1 MNMSTNI
8 QPAFAGGA
16 VTMIHGKTRRFRF
29 QVQDRITG
37 FGTDVSGWSS
47 FRFLCKTNVADA
59 DGSAV
64 IAKTLGSGITAVQA
78 ASGLMEILISP
89 ADTASLND
97 VGIHL
102 FAELQGVDP
111 ASLPWSLWQG
121 ELDIQPTIVQASN

>member
-1 MNMSTNI
+1 MNMNTNI

-29 QVQDRITG
+29 QVQDRTTG
-37 FGTDVSGWSS
+37 LGADVSGWSN
-47 FRFLCKTNVADA
+47 FRFMAKTNIADA
-59 DGSAV
+59 DGAAV

-78 ASGLMEILISP
+78 ASGLMEVFISS
-89 ADTASLND
+89 ADTTSLSD
-97 VGIHL
+97 VGLHL

-111 ASLPWSLWQG
+111 SSFPWSLWQG